1 MAGGPADPPSHL
13 FSKKFHH
20 QLSTSSEANHFPV
33 NLICHT
39 GIQFRLNVNGKET
52 NLQPCTFSHFIG
64 FKRPNFGRFMVSYW
78 HSSRLFV
85 SYWHCSRWFS
95 TYFYIHIYMCE
106 TCHSCEGFIGS
117 RLGPHQVHIKG
128 SEFRISSHF
137 PHHLPGCHVFVE
149 DWPLE
154 PDLTP
159 SPSRHTVLRRRVT
172 REPDGVIPHSFI
184 SLCFGPAVASYTLG
198 SSFIIVW
205 YRRVRIF
212 GIVDLGN

>member
-85 SYWHCSRWFS
+85 SYWHCSRLFS
-95 TYFYIHIYMCE
+95 PYFYIYIYVRNVPFLWGIYWI
-106 TCHSCEGFIGS
+106 TIGS
-117 RLGPHQVHIKG
+117 TSSAHQGQWIQDLLTF
-128 SEFRISSHF
+128 SASSSW
-137 PHHLPGCHVFVE
+137 L
-149 DWPLE
+149 
-154 PDLTP
+154 
-159 SPSRHTVLRRRVT
+159 SRFCRGLAIRT
-172 REPDGVIPHSFI
+172 RFN
-184 SLCFGPAVASYTLG
+184 AVA
-198 SSFIIVW
+198 
-205 YRRVRIF
+205 
-212 GIVDLGN
+212 